1 MSSRIATLSLVL
13 ASALV
18 INACGGGGGSAGTAS
33 TASTAPGVQTA
44 SVSSGAISAFG
55 SVFVNGHEFATGGAL
70 VVDDDTGAT
79 GTSTAALEVGMVVDV
94 KPAAS
99 STDAAPVA
107 DEIHLHPLARGV
119 VDAADPVASTLT
131 VMGQTIQVSAA
142 TLFSDRR
149 TCVTAATTPCA
160 AVAGLAGLDA
170 TSGSGAAAVA
180 GSFVTVH
187 GYAFSGSG
195 GTSAVAT
202 LVAVS
207 DAAAANTSTR
217 YKAEGPVV
225 AVGAA
230 SVTLGALQVDL
241 SHATCRAGGAV
252 AACSTAFSVGQ
263 IVSVFGTTAPALPAT
278 QFSADG
284 ARSHG
289 ALPVTAAGATVEVEG
304 RVASVTSSPPAF
316 VVRGLAVDAAALPAG
331 TALPAVGD
339 TVEVK
344 GLLSADGKSV
354 SAGALTIEQF
364 AHGQRYGLEGDAT
377 TVAAGSTVGTY
388 TVTVLGQTVQVN
400 ARTRLADRNLG
411 RSAATGFNIGTFQT
425 YLAASSSQH
434 LVVQASADPTT
445 GQLTALALAIERVS
459 TRARLSGPVDAGP
472 APVNSGASGTPSRFS
487 VHGVPVAADPAAI
500 SSRPRSQT
508 TTIAA
513 GDEVLVVGSFSAGS
527 LTVAAPTVST
537 AHPRSD
543 ADQVIDYGARGGRD
557 NGCF

>member
-1 MSSRIATLSLVL
+1 
-13 ASALV
+13 
-18 INACGGGGGSAGTAS
+18 
-33 TASTAPGVQTA
+33 
-44 SVSSGAISAFG
+44 
-55 SVFVNGHEFATGGAL
+55 VFVNGHEFATGGAL

-79 GTSTAALEVGMVVDV
+79 TASTAALEVGMVVDV
-94 KPAAS
+94 RPVPS
-99 STDAAPVA
+99 STDASPVA

-119 VDAADPVASTLT
+119 VDAADPAASTLT

-149 TCVTAATTPCA
+149 ACVTAPTAPCA
-160 AVAGLAGLDA
+160 AVAGLAGLDV
-170 TSGSGAAAVA
+170 TSGSGAAAAA

-187 GYAFSGSG
+187 GYAFNGSG

-217 YKAEGPVV
+217 YKAEGTVV
-225 AVGAA
+225 AVGASA
-230 SVTLGALQVDL
+230 VTVGALQVDL

-263 IVSVFGTTAPALPAT
+263 IVSVFGTTAPTLPAS

-289 ALPVTAAGATVEVEG
+289 ALSVTTAGAAVEIEG
-304 RVASVTSSPPAF
+304 RVASVTASPAAF
-316 VVRGLAVDAAALPAG
+316 VVRGIAVDASALPAG

-344 GLLSADGKSV
+344 GVLAADGQSV
-354 SAGALTIEQF
+354 TASALTIEQI
-364 AHGQRYGLEGDAT
+364 AHGLRYGLEGDAT
-377 TVAAGSTVGTY
+377 AVAAGSAAGTY
-388 TVTVLGQTVQVN
+388 SVTVLGQTVLVN

-411 RSAATGFNIGTFQT
+411 RGGGAGFNIGTFQT
-425 YLAASSSQH
+425 YLAASASQH
-434 LVVQASADPTT
+434 LIVQASADATT

-459 TRARLSGPVDAGP
+459 ARARLSGPVDAAP
-472 APVNSGASGTPSRFS
+472 APVNSSATGTPSRFS
-487 VHGVPVAADPAAI
+487 VHGVAVSADPAAI
-500 SSRPRSQT
+500 LARPRSAAA

-513 GDEVLVVGSFSAGS
+513 GDDVLVVGSYSAGT
-527 LTVAAPTVST
+527 LVVAAPATPNM
-537 AHPRSD
+537 HPRSD
-543 ADQVIDYGARGGRD
+543 ADQVVDYGAGNGRD